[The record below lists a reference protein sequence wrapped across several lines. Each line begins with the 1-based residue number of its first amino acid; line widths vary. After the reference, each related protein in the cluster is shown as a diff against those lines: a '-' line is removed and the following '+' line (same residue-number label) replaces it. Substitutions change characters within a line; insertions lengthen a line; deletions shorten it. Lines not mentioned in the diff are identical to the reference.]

1 MQRIRPGVCP
11 TAMTYR
17 RPMPNA
23 ARSEHRVTSA
33 RLASL
38 VLISVIGLEP
48 RQVLTR
54 AASPVRDC
62 KQLPPSTFPAAAVNR
77 NERSAGVSAD
87 RGLLLHLVATR
98 GAWRPEGDEGCAI
111 DVDMF
116 AEEDGPPLVPGPL
129 IRVRVGTPITA
140 TIRNALPDTLWLSGL
155 QDHVSGHVD
164 SIAVPPAATRDVRF
178 VPTVPG
184 TYFYRGH
191 HGGGNF
197 VLQTTQSGQLIG
209 AFVVDPAGAMS
220 VKDRVFVIT
229 SWIDTTDIRPDRP
242 RAFFTLSING
252 RSWPHSERLAYD
264 VGDSVHWRVINNSPV
279 FHSMHLHGFY
289 FRVDSRGWAGGDT
302 TYARDA
308 QRMVVTELM
317 QPGTSMMVSW
327 RPDRAGNWLF
337 HCHEALHTSPEV
349 RLDHMRLAARS
360 APVDAA
366 DHMSAGMAGLMLG
379 VQIRASPNEAP
390 PRPFVPERSL
400 RLFANER
407 PRVFGDA
414 PGYGFVLQEGDAIP
428 ARDSIRMPG
437 SPIVL
442 VRGQR
447 SQITVLNRLSMP
459 LSVHW
464 HGIELE
470 SYYDGVGGWSGSG
483 ERIAPPIAPGDSF
496 IVHVTPVRAGTFMY
510 HVHGE
515 PGDELV
521 QGLYGPLIVL
531 EPNEHWDAE
540 RNRILVIS
548 AGTGFPGHAVV
559 NGSGSPPPLDLTAG
573 RTYHLRLIDIA
584 KTQLHSAAI
593 IGGESPPMWTM
604 TAHDGAPIAP
614 ERRRLTPAAQEL
626 ATGMTYD
633 FEYRPA
639 GPGDR
644 AFRVI
649 ASVPRRPPDTVTV
662 PLRVR

>member
-1 MQRIRPGVCP
+1 
-11 TAMTYR
+11 
-17 RPMPNA
+17 MPNA
-23 ARSEHRVTSA
+23 ARSERRVTST

-54 AASPVRDC
+54 PASPVRDC
-62 KQLPPSTFPAAAVNR
+62 RQLPPSTFPAAAVNR
-77 NERSAGVSAD
+77 NERSAGVSTD

-164 SIAVPPAATRDVRF
+164 SIAVPPAATRDLRF

-191 HGGGNF
+191 HGPGNF
-197 VLQTTQSGQLIG
+197 ILQTTQSGQLIG
-209 AFVVDPAGAMS
+209 AFVVDPAGAMP
-220 VKDRVFVIT
+220 VRDRVFVIT

-252 RSWPHSERLAYD
+252 RSWPHSERVAYD

-279 FHSMHLHGFY
+279 FHTMHLHGFY

-302 TYARDA
+302 TYTGDAR
-308 QRMVVTELM
+308 RMVVTELM
-317 QPGTSMMVSW
+317 QPGTSMAVSW

-337 HCHEALHTSPEV
+337 HCHEALHTSPDV
-349 RLDHMRLAARS
+349 RLDHMRLATRS
-360 APVDAA
+360 APTDAA
-366 DHMSAGMAGLMLG
+366 DHMSAGMAGLILG
-379 VQIRASPNEAP
+379 VQVRASPNEASQ
-390 PRPFVPERSL
+390 RPFVPERSL

-407 PRVFGDA
+407 ARVFGDA
-414 PGYGFVLQEGDAIP
+414 PGYGLVLQEGDAIP

-442 VRGQR
+442 VRGER

-496 IVHVTPVRAGTFMY
+496 VVHVTPVRAGTFMY

-515 PGDELV
+515 PGDELA
-521 QGLYGPLIVL
+521 QGLYGPFIVL
-531 EPNEHWDAE
+531 EPDDHWDAE
-540 RNRILVIS
+540 RDRILVIS
-548 AGTGFPGHAVV
+548 ASTGFPGRALV
-559 NGSGSPPPLDLTAG
+559 NGSGSPPPLDLRAG
-573 RTYHLRLIDIA
+573 HTYHLRLIDIA

-593 IGGESPPMWTM
+593 IGGEEPPMWTM
-604 TAHDGAPIAP
+604 TAHDGATIAL
-614 ERRRLTPAAQEL
+614 ERRRLTPAVQEL

-633 FEYRPA
+633 FEYRPI

-649 ASVPRRPPDTVTV
+649 ASMPRRPPDTVAV